1 MRTLMVLLI
10 GLISCSTLAQGVKTN
25 KPVECVTPKFAAQ
38 ALEEAGETPIFNDDN
53 QMTDK
58 QSIVVLLRNER
69 TGTWTLLE
77 FQQGLACVLGHGTQ
91 KKI

>member
-1 MRTLMVLLI
+1 MRTLVIFLLALFGSI
-10 GLISCSTLAQGVKTN
+10 VYAQGVKTN
-25 KPVECVTPKFAAQ
+25 KPVECVTPKYAAQ

-58 QSIVVLLRNER
+58 QSTIVLLRNER

-77 FQQGLACVLGHGTQ
+77 FQQGLACVLGHGSQ
-91 KKI
+91 KQI

>member
-1 MRTLMVLLI
+1 MRTLMTLLI
-10 GLISCSTLAQGVKTN
+10 GLISCSVLAQSVKTN
-25 KPVECVTPKFAAQ
+25 KPVECVTPKYAEQ
-38 ALEEAGETPIFNDDN
+38 ALEAAGETPVFNDDN

-58 QSIVVLLRNER
+58 QSIVVLLKNER

-91 KKI
+91 KLI